1 MELQKDISNL
11 PKLKIPSLFES
22 TSYSVSKIQP
32 KKKVINPL
40 RFTTESSLEG
50 MIKIDEPVVKN
61 DEDKESLRT
70 TSENWLG

>member
-11 PKLKIPSLFES
+11 PKLNIPSLFES
-22 TSYSVSKIQP
+22 PSKSVSKIQP

-50 MIKIDEPVVKN
+50 MFKIDEPVVKN
-61 DEDKESLRT
+61 DDDKETLRT